1 VIGDGQK
8 RERKEPTFST
18 EPKRE
23 TVPKPV
29 PVDSQKR
36 VNKTETVPSNKPKT
50 VLKKHKGSTH
60 KTRTKIRTAI
70 LNGTEINYKL
80 LSEKCGAGKTQVS
93 NVIKELAA
101 DGHITK
107 NGKRWELRRRN
118 SA

>member
-1 VIGDGQK
+1 MIGDGLK

-18 EPKRE
+18 DS
-23 TVPKPV
+23 VPKQ
-29 PVDSQKR
+29 SQKGVIR
-36 VNKTETVPSNKPKT
+36 TENIKSVPKQSKRSVPRKT
-50 VLKKHKGSTH
+50 KGSTH

-70 LNGTEINYKL
+70 LNGTPITYDHL
-80 LSEKCGAGKTQVS
+80 AEKCGAGKTQVS

>member
-1 VIGDGQK
+1 MIGDGQK

-18 EPKRE
+18 EPVPTQSQKGVIR
-23 TVPKPV
+23 TQTIKSVPKQSKRSV
-29 PVDSQKR
+29 PK
-36 VNKTETVPSNKPKT
+36 KT
-50 VLKKHKGSTH
+50 KGSTH

-70 LNGTEINYKL
+70 LNGTPITYKEL
-80 LSEKCGAGKTQVS
+80 TEKCGAGKTQVS